1 VFQLQYGGFRQ
12 LWGIPGKC
20 VGMDKGEAVACG
32 PGTRYVPEF
41 VIPDASE
48 VLYSYKKSDGT
59 SVSAATGYIKALDME
74 KQMQEAACGTQSL
87 TAYTLLTSA
96 DWTAPANSTT
106 EPTVTDP
113 PAVIGGVVQKQ

>member
-1 VFQLQYGGFRQ
+1 
-12 LWGIPGKC
+12 
-20 VGMDKGEAVACG
+20 
-32 PGTRYVPEF
+32 

-74 KQMQEAACGTQSL
+74 KQMQEATCGAQSL

-96 DWTAPANSTT
+96 DWTAPTNSTT
-106 EPTVTDP
+106 EPTITDP